1 MGKEVVLFSSEE
13 HTDVQRVSQFLRQL
27 ADKVQQNEVILRQG
41 DKEVTVQIPNNL
53 VLEIKFEEEAKGEKT
68 KQSLEVELEWIEG
81 ADAGGPL
88 TLG

>member
-13 HTDVQRVSQFLRQL
+13 RTDVRRVSDFLHQL
-27 ADKVQQNEVILRQG
+27 ADRVLENQVVLRQG
-41 DKEVTVQIPNNL
+41 EQEVTVAIPNNL

-68 KQSLEVELEWIEG
+68 QQSLEVELEWIEG
-81 ADAGGPL
+81 EEAGGPV